1 MCIRDDARRGRA
13 ASVTR
18 HTGQGH
24 GGPAVLRRPNGRA
37 SCPGSTHNQRF
48 CTVARGGRVAWERLC
63 KKKNWSIFAFC
74 MQLFSQYES
83 DLAIFLR
90 WRCPRGGVVIKIPHN
105 RALEL
110 VLTQT
115 TLPGIFCTIA
125 LAPQQKLHSPEGFHR
140 CLDLRP
146 RPTA

>member
-63 KKKNWSIFAFC
+63 KKKIGR
-74 MQLFSQYES
+74 
-83 DLAIFLR
+83 FLR
-90 WRCPRGGVVIKIPHN
+90 FACNFSVNMSPTSPYSCVPRGGVVIKIPHN

>member
-1 MCIRDDARRGRA
+1 MVAPLPSPGTQGKDTAAPPFCDGQTVGPRARDPPTINVFAQSLA
-13 ASVTR
+13 AGGS
-18 HTGQGH
+18 H
-24 GGPAVLRRPNGRA
+24 GSDCA
-37 SCPGSTHNQRF
+37 
-48 CTVARGGRVAWERLC
+48 
-63 KKKNWSIFAFC
+63 KKKIGR
-74 MQLFSQYES
+74 
-83 DLAIFLR
+83 FLR
-90 WRCPRGGVVIKIPHN
+90 FACNFSVNMSPTSPYSCVPRGGVVIKIPHN